1 MKEILNL
8 PWKSKLFT
16 YGVIAIAF
24 GTGSIIYSYL
34 NTKPNIS
41 NLTSFS
47 GTFIKVENMQIKTKN
62 ATVIHLINKT
72 DNVRI
77 NMGACS
83 KISSELNS
91 GDNLHVYYKKSSL
104 AIVDGRA
111 MQITKDNM
119 PICDFKKAIS
129 RHNRSVTLDFY
140 FGVFCLFFGFLS
152 TYAGYKK
159 T

>member
-1 MKEILNL
+1 MKEISNL

-24 GTGSIIYSYL
+24 GTGSIIYSFL
-34 NTKPNIS
+34 HTKPNIS
-41 NLTSFS
+41 NLASFS
-47 GTFIKVENMQIKTKN
+47 GTLIKVENMQVKTKN
-62 ATVIHLINKT
+62 TTVMYLNNKA
-72 DNVRI
+72 DKVRI
-77 NMGACS
+77 NMGVCS

-91 GDNLHVYYKKSSL
+91 GDNLHIYYTKSSL

-111 MQITKDNM
+111 MQITKDNI
-119 PICDFKKAIS
+119 PICDFKKAIN
-129 RHNRSVTLDFY
+129 RHSRSVTLDFY